1 MFDEHAQNSRFDPL
15 VASNWYATS
24 KRMLSNN
31 NKVCGRGERERGR
44 ERERNREE
52 ERLIIYE
59 GGDISSELL
68 LQWKRGE
75 CVVASLS

>member
-31 NKVCGRGERERGR
+31 NKVCWGEGGSEREG
-44 ERERNREE
+44 
-52 ERLIIYE
+52 E
-59 GGDISSELL
+59 GEGD
-68 LQWKRGE
+68 
-75 CVVASLS
+75 